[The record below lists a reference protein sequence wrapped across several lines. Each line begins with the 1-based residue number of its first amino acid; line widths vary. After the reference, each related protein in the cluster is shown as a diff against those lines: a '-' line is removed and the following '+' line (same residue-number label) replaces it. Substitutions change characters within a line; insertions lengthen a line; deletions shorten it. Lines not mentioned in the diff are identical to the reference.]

1 MEEYSS
7 GRRGVTRNLVG
18 LLQGARVQIP
28 SPPPKRHHPTK
39 MVSFLYLHLD
49 IYHFPR
55 LLVDF
60 LSCNIYNNS
69 MM

>member
-1 MEEYSS
+1 
-7 GRRGVTRNLVG
+7 
-18 LLQGARVQIP
+18 
-28 SPPPKRHHPTK
+28 

-60 LSCNIYNNS
+60 LSCNIYNNI
-69 MM
+69 MMWQILPLSILALIVWR